1 MPQSPY
7 CPLPVSFAAV
17 VDIGGAKNDT
27 ASLSG
32 DGDCS
37 TGGGGIRAGDGDDRS
52 IDGCDRSIDTAK
64 RTTAP
69 RHPFRIS
76 FEG

>member
-1 MPQSPY
+1 MSSVRHIVLLLFLLLQS
-7 CPLPVSFAAV
+7 LISVAQ
-17 VDIGGAKNDT
+17 NDT

-37 TGGGGIRAGDGDDRS
+37 TGDGGIRAGDGDDRS